1 MNELRAVASILF
13 LLLLAPVIG
22 IAMACASLLFFFA
35 LPIWIAWR
43 VFLER
48 VLKREPGLYVIR

>member
-1 MNELRAVASILF
+1 MRSLIDALTILF

-22 IAMACASLLFFFA
+22 IAMACVSLLLFFA
-35 LPIWIAWR
+35 LPVWIAWR